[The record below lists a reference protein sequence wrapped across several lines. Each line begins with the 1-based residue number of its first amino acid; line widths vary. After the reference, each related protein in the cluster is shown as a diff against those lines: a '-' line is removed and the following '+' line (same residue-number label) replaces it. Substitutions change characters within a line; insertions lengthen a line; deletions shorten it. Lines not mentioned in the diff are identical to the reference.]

1 MMYRG
6 DSQQLCPFILT
17 SFPFFFFIS
26 CDLFSFST
34 LSQWTCTDVGKRG
47 EKKNNDIHTHTHTR
61 TNSKKNRSESKQ
73 KQKLWNTGAANSEH
87 CTERHSFFFFHH
99 NETVARRFLD
109 NCCLQCGEREFRLWC
124 SCSGAPVCVCVC
136 DIRYRVTTLSRG
148 MQHVLKQ
155 AMRLHNTV
163 PTF

>member
-1 MMYRG
+1 MYRG

-47 EKKNNDIHTHTHTR
+47 KKKTTTYTHTHTHVQTVKR
-61 TNSKKNRSESKQ
+61 TEAKASKNKSCGIQEQLILSTALKD
-73 KQKLWNTGAANSEH
+73 TP
-87 CTERHSFFFFHH
+87 FFFFITTKRWLADFWIIAAY
-99 NETVARRFLD
+99 NAGRE
-109 NCCLQCGEREFRLWC
+109 NSGCGAAAVELL
-124 SCSGAPVCVCVC
+124 CVCVC